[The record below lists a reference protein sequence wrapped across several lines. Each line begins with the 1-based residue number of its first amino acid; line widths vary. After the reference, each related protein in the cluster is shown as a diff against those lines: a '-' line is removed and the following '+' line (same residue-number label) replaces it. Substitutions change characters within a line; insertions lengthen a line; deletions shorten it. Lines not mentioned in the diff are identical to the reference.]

1 MAKHHRITKS
11 LEQDYGY
18 SLKSNIIIISD
29 GTEWNSGIQY
39 GRQVAA
45 IP

>member
-18 SLKSNIIIISD
+18 SLKSNIIIIS
-29 GTEWNSGIQY
+29 GGIEWNSGIQY
-39 GRQVAA
+39 GRRVAA